1 MFMFNHFRRV
11 TNIQRILS
19 LFLVIKST
27 IMSLSDQEAIPIRD
41 HIFVSELID
50 RLKERVQLN
59 LESCTTLKKIDQRK
73 ITEADLHRPG
83 LALAGY
89 VDLFTYQRIQVIGNT
104 ECNFLDHLNENERLN
119 AFEKLVSF
127 DIPVIFLTDNNHLSK
142 AMLEKAGKREIPV
155 FRTEMETTKFM
166 FLLRDFLEDF
176 FALQTVLHGTM
187 VDVYG
192 IGILISGKS
201 GLGKSEV
208 ALDLV
213 ERGHRLV
220 SDDVVMLT
228 KKGSVLLASASE
240 MNKHFMEI
248 RGLGIVDV
256 MSMFGIRSVR
266 YQKRLEVVLE
276 LSLWEET
283 KNLNRTGLDHDT
295 VEILGTKIPL
305 IHLPITPGKNITV
318 IAEVIA
324 MNYLLKHYG
333 YDAAKA
339 FQKKIKNH
347 IANKKNRMDMPRR
360 AIEYFEG
367 DFE

>member
-1 MFMFNHFRRV
+1 MTLQNAKPIPGKEKV
-11 TNIQRILS
+11 SVSS
-19 LFLVIKST
+19 LV
-27 IMSLSDQEAIPIRD
+27 E
-41 HIFVSELID
+41 
-50 RLKERVQLN
+50 RLKKSVRID
-59 LESCTTLKKIDQRK
+59 LEICAGSHFLDETF

-89 VDLFTYQRIQVIGNT
+89 TDLFTFQRIQIIGNT
-104 ECNFLDHLNENERLN
+104 ESEYLESLSKEEVDKSFH
-119 AFEKLVSF
+119 KLTSF
-127 DIPVIFLTDNNHLSK
+127 KIPLIVLTDNNTLPDR
-142 AMLEKAGKREIPV
+142 LLKRANEQKIPIV
-155 FRTEMETTKFM
+155 KTSIKTTKFM
-166 FLLRDFLEDF
+166 FLLRDFLEDY
-176 FALQTVLHGTM
+176 FAVQTMVHGTM

-201 GLGKSEV
+201 GIGKSEV
-208 ALDLV
+208 ALDLL

-228 KKGSVLLASASE
+228 QKNNILIASATE

-256 MSMFGIRSVR
+256 MSMFGIRSIR

-276 LSLWEET
+276 LSLWDENYEVE
-283 KNLNRTGLDHDT
+283 RTGLDHDSVDIIGT
-295 VEILGTKIPL
+295 EIPQ

-333 YDAAKA
+333 YDAAVE
-339 FQKKIKNH
+339 FQNKVKRHISEKKD
-347 IANKKNRMDMPRR
+347 AREMPSR

>member
-1 MFMFNHFRRV
+1 MPF
-11 TNIQRILS
+11 
-19 LFLVIKST
+19 
-27 IMSLSDQEAIPIRD
+27 SDQEAIPIREKVK
-41 HIFVSELID
+41 VSILV
-50 RLKERVQLN
+50 KQLN
-59 LESCTTLKKIDQRK
+59 KHIHVGLEACAAEAQSENNFV
-73 ITEADLHRPG
+73 TEADLHRPG

-89 VDLFTYQRIQVIGNT
+89 VELFTHQRIQVIGNT
-104 ECNFLDHLNENERLN
+104 ECQFLDKLPE
-119 AFEKLVSF
+119 EKQKESFNTLVSF
-127 DIPVIFLTDNNHLSK
+127 NIPVIFLTDSNTLPKHLLK
-142 AMLEKAGKREIPV
+142 LAEERKVPV
-155 FRTEMETTKFM
+155 FKTPMATTRFM
-166 FLLRDFLEDF
+166 YLLRDFLEDY
-176 FALQTVLHGTM
+176 FAVQTMLHGTM

-192 IGILISGKS
+192 IGILIAGKS

-228 KKGSVLLASASE
+228 KKSNVLLTSATE

-248 RGLGIVDV
+248 RGLGVIDV
-256 MSMFGIRSVR
+256 MSMFGIRSIR

-276 LSLWEET
+276 LSLWEDTE
-283 KNLNRTGLDHDT
+283 KINRTGLDHDT
-295 VEILGTKIPL
+295 VEILDTKIPL

-333 YDAAKA
+333 YDAAEA
-339 FQKKIKNH
+339 FQKKVKKH
-347 IANKKNRMDMPRR
+347 ISEKKSRTEMPRR